1 MTKADIVE
9 RASAAVDMP
18 KRKGEVVVN
27 TVLRCII
34 DALAEG
40 ERVDLRGFG
49 SFRVSARDDR
59 TGRNPRTGEMIDI
72 PAKKVPLFRAGKE
85 FRRRVN
91 DDEGRTIQLMRACRA
106 NISGF
111 PACFTCRVTPY
122 IGRVIER
129 R

>member
-9 RASAAVDMP
+9 RASAVVDIP

-27 TVLRCII
+27 EVLQCII

-49 SFRVSARDDR
+49 SFRVSSRDGR
-59 TGRNPRTGEMIDI
+59 LGRNPRTGEVIDV
-72 PAKKVPLFRAGKE
+72 PPKKVPLFRAGKE

-91 DDEGRTIQLMRACRA
+91 NG
-106 NISGF
+106 G
-111 PACFTCRVTPY
+111 Y
-122 IGRVIER
+122 
-129 R
+129 

>member
-9 RASAAVDMP
+9 QASAAVDMP

-34 DALAEG
+34 DALADG

-59 TGRNPRTGEMIDI
+59 TGRNPRTGELIDI

-91 DDEGRTIQLMRACRA
+91 DREE
-106 NISGF
+106 SF
-111 PACFTCRVTPY
+111 S
-122 IGRVIER
+122 
-129 R
+129 

>member
-9 RASAAVDMP
+9 KASASVDMP

-34 DALAEG
+34 DALSKG

-49 SFRVSARDDR
+49 SFRVSARNGR
-59 TGRNPRTGEMIDI
+59 MGRNPRTGEEIKV
-72 PAKKVPLFRAGKE
+72 PAKRVPLFRAGKE

-91 DDEGRTIQLMRACRA
+91 
-106 NISGF
+106 NSK
-111 PACFTCRVTPY
+111 
-122 IGRVIER
+122 
-129 R
+129 

>member
-9 RASAAVDMP
+9 KASASIDMP

-27 TVLRCII
+27 TVLRCIV
-34 DALAEG
+34 DALAKG

-49 SFRVSARDDR
+49 SFRVSARNGR
-59 TGRNPRTGEMIDI
+59 MGRNPRTGEVIRV

-91 DDEGRTIQLMRACRA
+91 TGR
-106 NISGF
+106 
-111 PACFTCRVTPY
+111 
-122 IGRVIER
+122 
-129 R
+129 

>member
-9 RASAAVDMP
+9 KASASIDIP
-18 KRKGEVVVN
+18 KRKGEVIVN

-34 DALAEG
+34 EALADG

-49 SFRVSARDDR
+49 SFRVSERDDR
-59 TGRNPRTGEMIDI
+59 TGRNPRTGEEIDI

-91 DDEGRTIQLMRACRA
+91 HDVVV
-106 NISGF
+106 N
-111 PACFTCRVTPY
+111 
-122 IGRVIER
+122 
-129 R
+129 

>member
-9 RASAAVDMP
+9 QASSVVDIP

-27 TVLRCII
+27 TVLKCII

-40 ERVDLRGFG
+40 DRVDLRGFG
-49 SFRVSARDDR
+49 SFRVSERDER
-59 TGRNPRTGEMIDI
+59 MGRNPRTGEVIEV

-91 DDEGRTIQLMRACRA
+91 NGH
-106 NISGF
+106 
-111 PACFTCRVTPY
+111 
-122 IGRVIER
+122 
-129 R
+129 

>member
-27 TVLRCII
+27 MVLRCII
-34 DALAEG
+34 DALADG

-49 SFRVSARDDR
+49 SFRVSSRHDR
-59 TGRNPRTGEMIDI
+59 TGRNPRTGQEIDI

-91 DDEGRTIQLMRACRA
+91 DDI
-106 NISGF
+106 
-111 PACFTCRVTPY
+111 
-122 IGRVIER
+122 
-129 R
+129 

>member
-9 RASAAVDMP
+9 KASASVDMP

-34 DALAEG
+34 DALSKG

-49 SFRVSARDDR
+49 SFRVSARNGR
-59 TGRNPRTGEMIDI
+59 MGRNPRTGEVIRV

-91 DDEGRTIQLMRACRA
+91 
-106 NISGF
+106 NSK
-111 PACFTCRVTPY
+111 
-122 IGRVIER
+122 
-129 R
+129 

>member
-9 RASAAVDMP
+9 KASAAVDMP

-34 DALAEG
+34 DALAQG
-40 ERVDLRGFG
+40 DRVDLRGFG

-59 TGRNPRTGEMIDI
+59 TGRNPRTGEVIEI

-91 DDEGRTIQLMRACRA
+91 T
-106 NISGF
+106 NSS
-111 PACFTCRVTPY
+111 
-122 IGRVIER
+122 
-129 R
+129 

>member
-9 RASAAVDMP
+9 RASASVDMP

-34 DALAEG
+34 DALSNG

-49 SFRVSARDDR
+49 SFRVSSRNDR
-59 TGRNPRTGEMIDI
+59 KGRNPRTGELIEI

-91 DDEGRTIQLMRACRA
+91 DGE
-106 NISGF
+106 
-111 PACFTCRVTPY
+111 
-122 IGRVIER
+122 E
-129 R
+129 

>member
-40 ERVDLRGFG
+40 DRVDLRGFG
-49 SFRVSARDDR
+49 SFRVSSRNDR
-59 TGRNPRTGEMIDI
+59 TGRNPRTGEEIDI

-91 DDEGRTIQLMRACRA
+91 DEL
-106 NISGF
+106 
-111 PACFTCRVTPY
+111 
-122 IGRVIER
+122 
-129 R
+129 

>member
-34 DALAEG
+34 DALADG
-40 ERVDLRGFG
+40 DRVDLRGFG
-49 SFRVSARDDR
+49 SFRVSSRDDR
-59 TGRNPRTGEMIDI
+59 TGRNPRTGELIEI
-72 PAKKVPLFRAGKE
+72 PAQKVPLFRAGKE

-91 DDEGRTIQLMRACRA
+91 NGMESL
-106 NISGF
+106 N
-111 PACFTCRVTPY
+111 
-122 IGRVIER
+122 
-129 R
+129 

>member
-9 RASAAVDMP
+9 KASAAVDMP

-27 TVLRCII
+27 TVLHCII

-59 TGRNPRTGEMIDI
+59 TGRNPRTGEEIDI

-91 DDEGRTIQLMRACRA
+91 DGRHQ
-106 NISGF
+106 
-111 PACFTCRVTPY
+111 
-122 IGRVIER
+122 
-129 R
+129 

>member
-9 RASAAVDMP
+9 QASAAVDMP

-34 DALAEG
+34 DALAKG

-49 SFRVSARDDR
+49 SFRVSARDGR
-59 TGRNPRTGEMIDI
+59 QGRNPRTGEVIDV
-72 PAKKVPLFRAGKE
+72 PAKRVPLFRAGKE

-91 DDEGRTIQLMRACRA
+91 TA
-106 NISGF
+106 N
-111 PACFTCRVTPY
+111 
-122 IGRVIER
+122 
-129 R
+129 

>member
-9 RASAAVDMP
+9 QASAAVDMP

-59 TGRNPRTGEMIDI
+59 TGRNPRTGELIDI

-91 DDEGRTIQLMRACRA
+91 DENEIF
-106 NISGF
+106 N
-111 PACFTCRVTPY
+111 
-122 IGRVIER
+122 
-129 R
+129 

>member
-9 RASAAVDMP
+9 QASAAVDMP

-59 TGRNPRTGEMIDI
+59 TGRNPRTGELIEI

-91 DDEGRTIQLMRACRA
+91 SEEESL
-106 NISGF
+106 N
-111 PACFTCRVTPY
+111 
-122 IGRVIER
+122 
-129 R
+129 

>member
-9 RASAAVDMP
+9 QASAAVDMP

-59 TGRNPRTGEMIDI
+59 TGRNPRTGELIEI

-91 DDEGRTIQLMRACRA
+91 NDEESL
-106 NISGF
+106 N
-111 PACFTCRVTPY
+111 
-122 IGRVIER
+122 
-129 R
+129 